1 MGVSPRHPP
10 PSSAGGQAPRSLGVR
25 LLEVACERIGLRRL
39 DDGTGAHG
47 NYRRS
52 ALVVERD
59 GGESVPDFDA
69 IEPAADASDAEAERG
84 NGFDLPAPNP
94 FD

>member
-1 MGVSPRHPP
+1 M
-10 PSSAGGQAPRSLGVR
+10 R
-25 LLEVACERIGLRRL
+25 LRK
-39 DDGTGAHG
+39 TGAHG
-47 NYRRS
+47 SYRRF

-69 IEPAADASDAEAERG
+69 LEPTADAGDAEAERG
-84 NGFDLPAPNP
+84 NGFDLCASNP